1 MNQTI
6 YLNHL
11 AEYLARGKIYM
22 FAIIIVAILMII
34 IFFIVINI
42 IITIR
47 IKYQINL
54 HIPKIWVK
62 AIQNWEGVTVFP
74 LLAKY
79 NNVLNS

>member
-1 MNQTI
+1 MSLILVCIKYGNNNSTYLKELLSGFPETI

-54 HIPKIWVK
+54 HIPKI
-62 AIQNWEGVTVFP
+62 
-74 LLAKY
+74 
-79 NNVLNS
+79 